1 MPLFDME
8 ATMKKLLPLFENTAV
23 IARFNQALKHER
35 VIEVTD
41 TFSMLNTILINILL
55 NKTNRNVIIVNH
67 NLFHAQK
74 TFDLLSTTL
83 DITPSLFPQDEFITT
98 DMLAMSE
105 DFKFERLNTIKSIL
119 NKQSRVVVTN
129 PSGLVKPLLPL
140 HFYREVYKTYS
151 VGDILDIEAFKKRL
165 IQLGYTAN
173 SEVEKVGDFASRGSI
188 IDVYVSDLD
197 HPIRIDFFDD
207 EIDSIR
213 TFDIKTQR
221 SKKKIEGFTLFP
233 RTEFFYSNETL
244 NTIENNINKTTQS
257 LSLDAD
263 ALSRVDTEIEQ
274 LKNYENQDHLSR
286 YMQFNDIEKET
297 LSTYL
302 DDPIIIHVESEK
314 IYHAYTQLLRDLEE
328 WLSGNKDYAKLGF
341 ELIRDMDKIYTPQK
355 IMFNTFKSKANKHFS
370 MPLRAKESMR
380 YENNMHMLIK
390 DLKKYQQYI
399 TVLITIE
406 DKTQMEKL
414 YTLLNEHIDIKLLGK
429 NDPPFK
435 KKINIQHTK
444 NPLSFEWFDAEFLLL
459 NDTTIYKESSQT
471 TKRKPKKVFKDS
483 ESVKNVESLNK
494 GDYIVHYD
502 HGIGRFLGIE
512 TMEIGDYINDYIV
525 IGYKGDDTL
534 YIPVENIHLIQRY
547 VAHEGIQPKL
557 NKIGSPEWAKT
568 KRRVRKK
575 AKDIAKHLIELYA
588 KREQAEGYAFSKDA
602 DLMQSFE
609 ATFEFEETADQL
621 KAIEAVKN
629 DMETPIPMDR
639 LICGD
644 VGYGK
649 TEVALR
655 AAFKAVLDNKQV
667 LYLAP
672 TTILSRQH
680 YYTFKERMDAHGIKV
695 ALLNRFVKPATQR
708 AYLEGIKDGTVDIV
722 IGTHRLLSK
731 DVNIHDLGLMIVDE
745 EQRFGVEHKE
755 KIKTM
760 KLHVDVLSLSATPI
774 PRTLQMAMTGVKQM
788 SLIETPPKNRF
799 PIQTYVL
806 RRNNHVIQDAIEREL
821 GRGGQIFYLYNR
833 VEKIASIKEKLER
846 LVPDARIAYAHGQMN
861 RIQLENVMR
870 DFLDHQFDVL
880 VSTTIIE
887 TGIDIPNANTLIIH
901 DADKLGLSQLYQI
914 RGRVGRSDRI
924 AYSYLMYEKNK
935 QLNEEATKRLKAI
948 KEFTELGS
956 GYKIASRDLSIRG
969 AGDLLGTEQSGY
981 IDSVG
986 IDLFLEILKEE
997 ISKEKSEEDV
1007 TEKQDGKTPIPKTIK
1022 LPTSRTIPKSYIED
1036 DDTKIELHKRFTSIE
1051 SSNDYLILKEEMEDR
1066 YGKIPKSVNHYM
1078 LEKLYENI
1086 AKKVD
1091 VERVRTTKTTT
1102 TFTLSETASKHI
1114 HGEMLFTKANELSQ
1128 YITLDY
1134 KINKIIIK
1142 IDHLK
1147 VEKGLLNTIIPLLE
1161 ILI

>member
-1 MPLFDME
+1 MGHLSMPLFDME
-8 ATMKKLLPLFENTAV
+8 DTMNLLELFKNNATVE
-23 IARFNQALKHER
+23 RFKQALKHEK
-35 VIEVTD
+35 VFEVTD
-41 TFSMLNTILINILL
+41 TFSKLNIVLIQFILNQ
-55 NKTNRNVIIVNH
+55 TDQNVIIVNH

-74 TFDLLSTTL
+74 TYDLLSTTL
-83 DITPSLFPQDEFITT
+83 KDTPGFFPQDEFITT

-105 DFKFERLNTIKSIL
+105 DFKFERLNTIKAIL
-119 NKQSRVVVTN
+119 NHEKRVVVTN

-140 HFYREVYKTYS
+140 AFYAEVYKTYE
-151 VGDILDIEAFKKRL
+151 VGDIIDINALKKRL
-165 IQLGYTAN
+165 VQLGYQGS

-188 IDVYVSDLD
+188 IDIYLSDMTM
-197 HPIRIDFFDD
+197 PIRIDFFDD

-213 TFDIKTQR
+213 TFDVKTQR
-221 SKKKIEGFTLFP
+221 SKDKIKAFTLFP
-233 RTEFFYSNETL
+233 RTEFFYSDETL
-244 NTIENNINKTTQS
+244 KTIEKNTYGLVK
-257 LSLDAD
+257 SLDLDEEAKN
-263 ALSRVDTEIEQ
+263 RVDEEMEQ
-274 LKNYENQDHLSR
+274 LKNYENQDHLAR
-286 YMQFNDIEKET
+286 YMHFNGVKKET

-302 DDPIIIHVESEK
+302 EDPFIIHIESDK
-314 IYHAYTQLLRDLEE
+314 IHHAYMQLLRDLEQ
-328 WLSGNKDYAKLGF
+328 WYASNASYAQLGF
-341 ELIRDMDKIYTPQK
+341 ELIRDIDHIYTPKK
-355 IMFNTFKSKANKHFS
+355 IMLNTFKSSNNKHFT
-370 MPLRAKESMR
+370 MPLRAKESMQ

-390 DLKKYQQYI
+390 DLKKYDKYI
-399 TVLITIE
+399 TVLITIQ
-406 DKTQMEKL
+406 DKDKRDKL
-414 YTLLNEHIDIKLLGK
+414 YTLLEDHVDIKLLGK
-429 NDPPFK
+429 DDIPFK
-435 KKINIQHTK
+435 KKVNIMQSD

-459 NDTTIYKESSQT
+459 NEDNIYKET
-471 TKRKPKKVFKDS
+471 THKRKKPPKKVFKDS
-483 ESVKNVESLNK
+483 ESVKNVDTLNK

-502 HGIGRFLGIE
+502 HGIGRFLGVE
-512 TMEIGDYINDYIV
+512 TMEVGEHINDYII

-547 VAHEGIQPKL
+547 NAHEGIQPKL

-588 KREQAEGYAFSKDA
+588 KREQAKGYSFSKDT
-602 DLMQSFE
+602 DLMNTFE
-609 ATFEFEETADQL
+609 ATFEYEETLDQK
-621 KAIEAVKN
+621 KAIEAVKE
-629 DMETPIPMDR
+629 DMEKSVPMDR

-655 AAFKAVLDNKQV
+655 AAFKAILDNKQV

-680 YYTFKERMDAHGIKV
+680 YYTFKARMESHGIKV
-695 ALLNRFVKPATQR
+695 ALLNRFVKPAQQKK
-708 AYLEGIKDGTVDIV
+708 YLEGIKDGSIDVV

-731 DVNIHDLGLMIVDE
+731 DVKMKDLGLMIVDE

-755 KIKTM
+755 KIKSM

-806 RRNNHVIQDAIEREL
+806 RRNDHVIQDAIEREL

-833 VEKIASIKEKLER
+833 VEKIDAIKDELER
-846 LVPDARIAYAHGQMN
+846 LVPDARIAYAHGQMS
-861 RIQLENVMR
+861 RVKLENVMR

-935 QLNEEATKRLKAI
+935 QLNEDATKRLKAI

-956 GYKIASRDLSIRG
+956 GYKIASRDLAIRG

-997 ISKEKSEEDV
+997 IHKEKSSEEV
-1007 TEKQDGKTPIPKTIK
+1007 SEKKDDQAPIPKTIK
-1022 LPTSRTIPKSYIED
+1022 LPTSKTIPKAYIQD
-1036 DDTKIELHKRFTSIE
+1036 DETKI
-1051 SSNDYLILKEEMEDR
+1051 
-1066 YGKIPKSVNHYM
+1066 
-1078 LEKLYENI
+1078 
-1086 AKKVD
+1086 
-1091 VERVRTTKTTT
+1091 
-1102 TFTLSETASKHI
+1102 
-1114 HGEMLFTKANELSQ
+1114 
-1128 YITLDY
+1128 
-1134 KINKIIIK
+1134 
-1142 IDHLK
+1142 
-1147 VEKGLLNTIIPLLE
+1147 
-1161 ILI
+1161 